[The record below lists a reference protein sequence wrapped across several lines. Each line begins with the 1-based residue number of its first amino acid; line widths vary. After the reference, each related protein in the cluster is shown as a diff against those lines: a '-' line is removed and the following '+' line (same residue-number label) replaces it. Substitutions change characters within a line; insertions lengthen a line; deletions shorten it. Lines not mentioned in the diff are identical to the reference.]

1 MTRVGAVSARHNW
14 VNGMREM
21 HEPPLSRSRDQTRD
35 LGGASWGET
44 AIPLGRISVQLMA
57 AMSVIG
63 RTVIDTLSIGGA
75 IMLTHKTPTAQFGL
89 ALLQGIS
96 LSPFEWSID
105 DIFIVEST
113 VPQGACA
120 DTFVETFAN
129 ATTASTIKNLRTTR
143 LAIPKTYHI
152 VD

>member
-1 MTRVGAVSARHNW
+1 M
-14 VNGMREM
+14 
-21 HEPPLSRSRDQTRD
+21 
-35 LGGASWGET
+35 
-44 AIPLGRISVQLMA
+44 PLGRISVQLKA

-63 RTVIDTLSIGGA
+63 RTVIDTLSIDGVT
-75 IMLTHKTPTAQFGL
+75 MLEHKTPTAQLIL

-105 DIFIVEST
+105 DIFIVVST
-113 VPQGACA
+113 FPQGACA
-120 DTFVETFAN
+120 HTFVETFAN